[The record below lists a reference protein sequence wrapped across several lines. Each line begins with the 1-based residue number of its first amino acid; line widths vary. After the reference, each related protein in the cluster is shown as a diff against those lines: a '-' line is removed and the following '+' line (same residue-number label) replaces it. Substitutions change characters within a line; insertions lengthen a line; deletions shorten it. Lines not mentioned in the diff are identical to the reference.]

1 MSELLKRVYYG
12 HYAKVSEREY
22 LEEMLRLYHRL
33 KNKQMG
39 CGGLDDGMRQAI
51 DHSRNL
57 ELGFAELYTHSTN
70 HEWKFGEQHLYS
82 TKFI

>member
-1 MSELLKRVYYG
+1 
-12 HYAKVSEREY
+12 
-22 LEEMLRLYHRL
+22 
-33 KNKQMG
+33 MG

-57 ELGFAELYTHSTN
+57 ELGFAELYTNSTN

-82 TKFI
+82 TKFV